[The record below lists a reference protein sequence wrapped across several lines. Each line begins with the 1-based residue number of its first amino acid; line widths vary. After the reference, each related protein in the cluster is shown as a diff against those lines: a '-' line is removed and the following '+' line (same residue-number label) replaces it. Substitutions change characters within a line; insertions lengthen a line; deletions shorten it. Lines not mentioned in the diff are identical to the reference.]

1 MGVAVA
7 VEERRAPVGA
17 LLRQWRR
24 RRGLSQLAL
33 AVGAEISTRHLSFV
47 ETGRSAP
54 SREMVLRLAEH
65 LDVPLRD
72 RNRLLLAAGYAPVY
86 SQAPLDSPELR
97 RVLDAVRRVLRAHE
111 PYPAVAVD
119 RRWNLVAG
127 NATLPLLTEGAAAH
141 LLRPTANALR
151 LTLHPEG
158 MAPRIANLGEWRA
171 HLLGRLRRH
180 LALTDDPE
188 LGALHD
194 ELCGYPGGPAA
205 PDAGLPR
212 AGDVVVP
219 LRLRH
224 PGGELAF
231 LSTVSTFGTP
241 LDVTVEELSIESFFP
256 ADEATAAYLRAAA
269 R

>member
-1 MGVAVA
+1 MGAAEV
-7 VEERRAPVGA
+7 VEGRSAPVGA
-17 LLRQWRR
+17 LLRQWRE

-33 AVGAEISTRHLSFV
+33 SVEAEISTRHLSFV
-47 ETGRSAP
+47 ETGRATP

-72 RNRLLLAAGYAPVY
+72 RNRLLLSAGYAPVY
-86 SQAPLDSPELR
+86 SHAPLDSPELR

-119 RRWNLVAG
+119 RLWNLVAG
-127 NATLPLLTEGAAAH
+127 NAALPLLTEGVATH
-141 LLRPTANALR
+141 LLRPPVNALR

-158 MAPRIANLGEWRA
+158 LAPRIVNLAEWRD

-180 LALTDDPE
+180 LGLTADPE
-188 LGALHD
+188 LTALHE
-194 ELCGYPGGPAA
+194 ELRGYPGGSADPAA
-205 PDAGLPR
+205 ELPR

-219 LRLRH
+219 LRLRR
-224 PGGELAF
+224 PGGELSF

-241 LDVTVEELSIESFFP
+241 LDVTVEELSVESFFP
-256 ADEATAAYLRAAA
+256 ADEATSAYLRDAG